1 MKKICEDVLLFSML
15 FLLAGCGRKDG
26 TAVPGGDG
34 AQPAGLGSES
44 EGIRLEAESVN
55 PGSENG
61 GSGSERIDPEP
72 ESMGSG
78 LGRVDPE
85 PESLEP
91 KSKDAGSE
99 PGNTI
104 SGSAG
109 IKPEPEELLDAFLDG
124 EIPAYYS
131 DGTDTL
137 MISDL
142 IFDEE
147 DYFSYSVGDRVDL
160 DNDGEQEQIV
170 NGPYGGIYFDA
181 RDGKV
186 YILAVGEGTAGVL
199 SYAAFENAVWV
210 VHRDTSHA
218 GRQMYWL
225 DQYDG
230 SGNIVDEFLL
240 SAEYWGS
247 PVDKYDEDSDFTYR
261 GEEITMAEFEEL
273 RNKILAPV
281 GE

>member
-1 MKKICEDVLLFSML
+1 MKKICENVILLSVLL
-15 FLLAGCGRKDG
+15 LLAGCGRKEG
-26 TAVPGGDG
+26 TADPEGYG
-34 AQPAGLGSES
+34 AQSAGL
-44 EGIRLEAESVN
+44 
-55 PGSENG
+55 
-61 GSGSERIDPEP
+61 GSGSER
-72 ESMGSG
+72 
-78 LGRVDPE
+78 VD
-85 PESLEP
+85 SEP
-91 KSKDAGSE
+91 KSLGSGAESADSE
-99 PGNTI
+99 PGNLI

-109 IKPEPEELLDAFLDG
+109 VEPGPEELLDAFLDG

-137 MISDL
+137 TISDL
-142 IFDEE
+142 IFDAE
-147 DYFSYSVGDRVDL
+147 DYFSYSVGERADL

-186 YILAVGEGTAGVL
+186 YVLAEGEGTAGVL

-210 VHRDTSHA
+210 AHRDTSHA

-273 RNKILAPV
+273 RNKIMSPV

>member
-1 MKKICEDVLLFSML
+1 MKKICENVILLSVLL
-15 FLLAGCGRKDG
+15 LLTGCGWKEG
-26 TAVPGGDG
+26 TADPEGYE
-34 AQPAGLGSES
+34 AQSAGLG
-44 EGIRLEAESVN
+44 
-55 PGSENG
+55 PGSE
-61 GSGSERIDPEP
+61 
-72 ESMGSG
+72 
-78 LGRVDPE
+78 RVD
-85 PESLEP
+85 
-91 KSKDAGSE
+91 SE
-99 PGNTI
+99 PGNVI

-109 IKPEPEELLDAFLDG
+109 AEPGPEELLDAFLDG

-186 YILAVGEGTAGVL
+186 YILAAGEGTAGVL

-273 RNKILAPV
+273 RNKIMSPV

>member
-1 MKKICEDVLLFSML
+1 MKKICENVVLFSVLL
-15 FLLAGCGRKDG
+15 LLAGCGRKEG
-26 TAVPGGDG
+26 TADIEGYG
-34 AQPAGLGSES
+34 AQLTGLGS
-44 EGIRLEAESVN
+44 GAESVD
-55 PGSENG
+55 PGSESLRPG
-61 GSGSERIDPEP
+61 PE
-72 ESMGSG
+72 
-78 LGRVDPE
+78 RVDPE
-85 PESLEP
+85 PESLGPGAE
-91 KSKDAGSE
+91 SAGSE
-99 PGNTI
+99 PGNVI

-109 IKPEPEELLDAFLDG
+109 VEPGPEELLDAFLDG
-124 EIPAYYS
+124 EIPAYYG

-142 IFDEE
+142 TFDEE
-147 DYFSYSVGDRVDL
+147 DYFSYSVGERVDL

-181 RDGKV
+181 RDGRV
-186 YILAVGEGTAGVL
+186 WVLAGGEGTAGVL
-199 SYAAFENAVWV
+199 FYAEFENAVWV
-210 VHRDTSHA
+210 AHRDTSHA

-247 PVDKYDEDSDFTYR
+247 PVDQYDENSDFTYR

-273 RNKILAPV
+273 RNKILDPV